1 MKLRNNT
8 ALFAAIPERPT
19 PIKKFPVRTLYFL
32 ILLAFASCILYIFI
46 YKLLY
51 IDIPGRLYIPKYI
64 VSSPQAGIVEHI
76 LVKIGESIHEEKPLA
91 VIGEPQARA
100 ELSDLLLKAE
110 RDLQIQEGRLP
121 ALDQRIAI
129 RKAQL
134 NSAMKASTYARLME
148 LKPTPD
154 ADVALIR
161 EVTDLEAE
169 KMSAQLQAQACRD
182 YVRGVTAM
190 LAASAPLNVKSL
202 QHGKIVGI
210 YVSEGQYIHIGDPVA
225 RILPQGQMG
234 IIEAYIQP
242 EDLHKIRFG
251 APVCVEIPST
261 GGVQS
266 INGHVSTMVSLAE
279 SLPDTLRKDYTPIAA
294 GAAVGVILDAT
305 PEQEF
310 WDRNDEMTINVRISK
325 WRAWW

>member
-8 ALFAAIPERPT
+8 ALFAAIPESPT

-32 ILLAFASCILYIFI
+32 IVIGFASSILYILI

-51 IDIPGRLYIPKYI
+51 IDVPGRLFIPKH
-64 VSSPQAGIVEHI
+64 VAASHQSGIVEQLH
-76 LVKIGESIHEEKPLA
+76 VKTGEIISEETSLA
-91 VIGEPQARA
+91 VIGEPQVRA
-100 ELSDLLLKAE
+100 DLSDLLLKAK
-110 RDLQIQEGRLP
+110 RDLQIQEGRLVV
-121 ALDQRIAI
+121 LDQRISS

-134 NSAMKASTYARLME
+134 DSAIKASTYARLMDI
-148 LKPTPD
+148 KPTPD

-169 KMSAQLQAQACRD
+169 KMGAQLQAQACRE
-182 YVRGVTAM
+182 YVHGVTET
-190 LAASAPLNVKSL
+190 LAASAPLNVKSF
-202 QHGKIVGI
+202 QSGKIAGI
-210 YVSEGQYIHIGDPVA
+210 YVSEGQYIHAGDPVA

-234 IIEAYIQP
+234 IIEAYVQP

-251 APVCVEIPST
+251 APACVEIPST

-266 INGHVSTMVSLAE
+266 INGYVSSMVSLAE
-279 SLPDTLRKDYTPIAA
+279 SLPDTLRKDYTPIGA
-294 GAAVGVILDAT
+294 GATVGVILDAT

-310 WDRNDEMTINVRISK
+310 WDRNDEMAINVRISK

>member
-8 ALFAAIPERPT
+8 ALFAAIPESPT

-32 ILLAFASCILYIFI
+32 IVLGFSSCILYIFI

-51 IDIPGRLYIPKYI
+51 IDVPGRLYIPKYI
-64 VSSPQAGIVEHI
+64 AATHQAGIVEQL
-76 LVKIGESIHEEKPLA
+76 LVKTGAIINEETPLA
-91 VIGEPQARA
+91 VIGAPQVRA

-110 RDLQIQEGRLP
+110 RDLQIQEGRLL
-121 ALDQRIAI
+121 ALDQRISS
-129 RKAQL
+129 RKAQVD
-134 NSAMKASTYARLME
+134 SAMKASTYTRLMN

-154 ADVALIR
+154 VDFALIR
-161 EVTDLEAE
+161 EVSDLEAE
-169 KMSAQLQAQACRD
+169 KVSAQLQEQACRE
-182 YVRGVTAM
+182 YIRGVTAM
-190 LAASAPLNVKSL
+190 LAASAPLNVKAL
-202 QHGKIVGI
+202 QHGKIAGI
-210 YVSEGQYIHIGDPVA
+210 FVSEGQYIHVGDPVA

-251 APVCVEIPST
+251 APACVEIPST

-266 INGHVSTMVSLAE
+266 INGYVSSMVSLAE
-279 SLPDTLRKDYTPIAA
+279 SLPDTLRKDYTPIGA
-294 GAAVGVILDAT
+294 GATVGVILDAT

-310 WDRNDEMTINVRISK
+310 WDRNDEMAINVRISK